1 MYIRRTTL
9 PITHGDIIP
18 EVTPPISVAVKGT
31 GILAMDSFGSDF
43 SAGGAGGKMDTG
55 TIMEQ
60 VKVQIAV
67 ANAQE
72 LLQRMTDKCFKKCI
86 GKPGSTLDNSEQK
99 CIAMCMDRYM
109 DAWNTVS
116 RTYNSRLQKERARM

>member
-1 MYIRRTTL
+1 
-9 PITHGDIIP
+9 
-18 EVTPPISVAVKGT
+18 
-31 GILAMDSFGSDF
+31 MDGFSSDF
-43 SAGGAGGKMDTG
+43 SPTGAASGKVDTG
-55 TIMEQ
+55 AIMEQ

-72 LLQRMTDKCFKKCI
+72 LLQRMTDKCFRKCI
-86 GKPGSTLDNSEQK
+86 GKPGSSLDNSEQK

-116 RTYNSRLQKERARM
+116 RAYNSRLQRESAKM